1 MATKEIYQRQEDASV
16 VLIETIEVETT
27 SIEDQIKSKEEQL
40 LEIYNEIQQLKE
52 QQ

>member
-1 MATKEIYQRQEDASV
+1 MPTKEIYQRQEDASV
-16 VLIETIEVETT
+16 VLIETIEIETP
-27 SIEDQIKSKEEQL
+27 SIEDQIKSKEQQL

>member
-1 MATKEIYQRQEDASV
+1 MPTKEIYQRQEDGSV
-16 VLIETIEVETT
+16 VLIETIEVEAP